1 MTPTSQP
8 RLATQNAGAAFRT
21 LWPLLAVML
30 FFFGS
35 WYLAG
40 KNIRTISDDNAL
52 VIRSQE
58 TMTALGDVL
67 SAVQDAETGQR
78 GYLLTGNDSYLE
90 PYRTAMGVAS
100 TRLAAI
106 EKTLADDPAQG
117 DRLKQLARKVQDK
130 LDELHETI
138 ELRRTQGLE
147 AALSV
152 VNSNRGKAAMDDIR
166 SRLAAMRAIEL
177 DKRARRLAEM
187 QSAYKAALTS
197 GAASAALGIVLTIF
211 IAFLLRR
218 HSRARE
224 RDAWLQSGRL
234 ELATA
239 TGGDL
244 DSGALARASLAFLAR
259 FTGAEAGML
268 FVPEAAGF
276 RQIGA
281 VGTASSAGDGNAEA
295 LRVGGSLLGRAV
307 DEQRVLVVSDV
318 PPGYFTVG
326 SGLGQAQ
333 PRHLV
338 IAPSIHEGEV
348 SGVIELGFF
357 GAVPAEVVELLE
369 LASGDM
375 AVALRSAAYRA
386 RLSQLLAQT
395 QRQSEALQAQS
406 EELRV
411 SNEELEEQSRALRAS
426 QHELEEQQAELE
438 QTNNQLSDQS
448 QQLEDE
454 RDKLARANATIVA
467 ESHKVQRASQYKSE
481 FLANM
486 SHELRTP
493 LNSALILSKLL
504 GDNRDGNL
512 SEEQVKFAKTIHASG
527 TDLLNLINDILDL
540 SKIEAGH
547 IEVRAERF
555 GVERL
560 LSDIAALLGPVASE
574 KGLSLD
580 VSVAADCPPVIESD
594 RQRIEQILKNL
605 LSNAL
610 KFTEVGGVSVSASAT
625 RDGQVVFSV
634 TDTGIGIA
642 PDQQAR
648 IFEAFQQADGSI
660 SRRYGGTG
668 LGLSISQELA
678 RLLGGDIT
686 VESEPGKGSCFR
698 LVVATRLA
706 TAERPALPVSVPA
719 AAPARAAIAPP
730 RPVIAQ
736 EAGPAPL
743 ATRQAGATNGKVG
756 SNGRRL
762 ILIIEDDVAFGQ
774 IVSDLAEEMG
784 FRAKVAHT
792 ASEALTAARAELP
805 HAIVL
810 DVGLPDQ
817 SGLSVLDV
825 LKHDMRTRHIPIHV
839 VSAMDH
845 SRKALSLGAVGYL
858 GKPATR
864 EELAGV
870 LDSLE
875 RRLSQRPRQVLVVE
889 DDAVQLDAVRELL
902 ALADVQTIGARS
914 ASECVQALAQHT
926 FDCMVLDLT
935 LPDASGFELLERL
948 SEQSAHALPPIIVY
962 TGREL
967 SPAEEVRLGRYSSSI
982 IIKGARSPERL
993 LDEVTLFL
1001 HQVVSELPESQQ
1013 GMIRTAQH
1021 RDTALEG
1028 RRVLIVEDDVRNIY
1042 ALMNVLEPHGC
1053 KVSIARNGQEAIDAL
1068 HAAAVGPAP
1077 IELVLMDIMMPVKDG
1092 LTATREIRLDGRFA
1106 RLPIIAL
1113 TAKAMPDDQQ
1123 QCIQA
1128 GASDYI
1134 AKPLDVDKLVSLIR
1148 VWLMA

>member
-1 MTPTSQP
+1 MPTTPKP
-8 RLATQNAGAAFRT
+8 RVATQAGTGFRT

-30 FFFGS
+30 FFLGS
-35 WYLAG
+35 GFLAG
-40 KNIRTISDDNAL
+40 KNIRTIREGNAL

-78 GYLLTGNDSYLE
+78 GYLLTGDDSYLE
-90 PYRTAMGVAS
+90 PYRTALGVAS
-100 TRLAAI
+100 TRLATV
-106 EKTLADDPAQG
+106 EKSLADDPAQV
-117 DRLKQLARKVQDK
+117 DRLKLLARRVQDK

-138 ELRRTQGLE
+138 EVRRTQGLE
-147 AALSV
+147 PTLAV
-152 VNSNRGKAAMDDIR
+152 VGSNRGKAAMDDIR
-166 SRLAAMRAIEL
+166 ARLAAMGAIEL
-177 DKRARRLAEM
+177 DKRAKRLEEM
-187 QSAYKAALTS
+187 ESAYNTALSS
-197 GAASAALGIVLTIF
+197 GTASAVLGIVLTIF
-211 IAFLLRR
+211 IAILLRR
-218 HSRARE
+218 HTRARE
-224 RDAWLQSGRL
+224 RDAWLQRGRL
-234 ELATA
+234 ELTTA

-244 DSGALARASLAFLAR
+244 DSGSLARASLGFLAG
-259 FTGAEAGML
+259 FTGAQAGML
-268 FVPEAAGF
+268 FVPEDNGF

-281 VGTASSAGDGNAEA
+281 VGTAFAPDGTDQ
-295 LRVGGSLLGRAV
+295 RRDSGGLLGRAV
-307 DEQRVLVVSDV
+307 DEKRVLVVSDV

-357 GAVPAEVVELLE
+357 SAVPAEVVELLQ

-386 RLSQLLAQT
+386 RLSELLAQT
-395 QRQSEALQAQS
+395 QRQTEALQVQS

-411 SNEELEEQSRALRAS
+411 SNEELEEQSRALRGS

-438 QTNNQLSDQS
+438 QTNNQLFDQS
-448 QQLEDE
+448 QQLEEE
-454 RDKLARANATIVA
+454 RDKLARANAAIVA

-512 SEEQVKFAKTIHASG
+512 SAEQVKFARTIHSSG
-527 TDLLNLINDILDL
+527 TDLLNLINEILDL

-547 IEVRAERF
+547 IEVHAERF
-555 GVERL
+555 GVEKL
-560 LSDIAALLGPVASE
+560 LTDVSALLGPVASE
-574 KGLSLD
+574 KGLTLD
-580 VSVAADCPPVIESD
+580 VSMTADCPVVIESD
-594 RQRIEQILKNL
+594 RQRVEQILKNL

-610 KFTEVGGVSVSASAT
+610 KFTEVGGVTVSVSSA
-625 RDGQVVFSV
+625 GNGKVAFAV
-634 TDTGIGIA
+634 TDSGIGIA
-642 PDQQAR
+642 PEQQAR
-648 IFEAFQQADGSI
+648 IFDAFQQADGSI

-698 LVVATRLA
+698 LVVEARLA
-706 TAERPALPVSVPA
+706 NGGHVAAPAAIPA
-719 AAPARAAIAPP
+719 AASVPARAASAPAEPALAQRP
-730 RPVIAQ
+730 RPASPS
-736 EAGPAPL
+736 A
-743 ATRQAGATNGKVG
+743 RQAGVAGAAAG
-756 SNGRRL
+756 SGDRGL
-762 ILIIEDDVAFGQ
+762 ILIIEDDIAFGE
-774 IVSDLAEEMG
+774 IVSDLAREMG
-784 FRAKVAHT
+784 FRARVAQT
-792 ASEALTAARAELP
+792 AGEALAAARAELP

-817 SGLSVLDV
+817 SGLSVLDI
-825 LKHDMRTRHIPIHV
+825 LKHDIRTRHIPIHV
-839 VSAMDH
+839 VSATDH
-845 SRKALSLGAVGYL
+845 SRKALALGAVGYL

-864 EELAGV
+864 DELAGV
-870 LDSLE
+870 LLSLE
-875 RRLSQRPRQVLVVE
+875 RRLSLRPRLVLVVE
-889 DDAVQLDAVRELL
+889 DDDVQLDAVRQLL
-902 ALADVQTIGARS
+902 ALADVETIGART
-914 ASECVQALAQHT
+914 ASECLQALAQNT
-926 FDCMVLDLT
+926 FDCMVLDLS
-935 LPDASGFELLERL
+935 LPDASGFELLELL
-948 SEQSAHALPPIIVY
+948 SEQSPHALPPIIVY
-962 TGREL
+962 TGRVL

-1001 HQVVSELPESQQ
+1001 HKVVSDLPESQQ

-1028 RRVLIVEDDVRNIY
+1028 RRVLVVEDDVRNIY

-1053 KVSIARNGQEAIDAL
+1053 KVTIARNGQEAIDAL
-1068 HAAAVGPAP
+1068 TTAVEGPSP

-1092 LTATREIRLDGRFA
+1092 LTATREIRQDGRFGK
-1106 RLPIIAL
+1106 LPIIAL

-1128 GASDYI
+1128 GANDYV

>member
-1 MTPTSQP
+1 MPTTPKP
-8 RLATQNAGAAFRT
+8 RVATQAGTGFRT

-30 FFFGS
+30 FFLGS
-35 WYLAG
+35 GFLAG
-40 KNIRTISDDNAL
+40 KNIHTIREGNAL

-78 GYLLTGNDSYLE
+78 GYLLTGDDSYLE
-90 PYRTAMGVAS
+90 PYRTALGVAS
-100 TRLAAI
+100 TRLETV
-106 EKTLADDPAQG
+106 EKSLADDPAQV
-117 DRLKQLARKVQDK
+117 DRLKLLARRVQDK

-138 ELRRTQGLE
+138 EVRRTQGLE
-147 AALSV
+147 PTLEV
-152 VNSNRGKAAMDDIR
+152 VGSNRGKAAMDDIR
-166 SRLAAMRAIEL
+166 ARLASMGAIEL
-177 DKRARRLAEM
+177 DKRAKRLEEM
-187 QSAYKAALTS
+187 ESAYNAALSS
-197 GAASAALGIVLTIF
+197 GAASAVLGILLTIF
-211 IAFLLRR
+211 IAILLRR
-218 HSRARE
+218 HTRARE
-224 RDAWLQSGRL
+224 RDAWLQRGRL
-234 ELATA
+234 ELTTA

-244 DSGALARASLAFLAR
+244 DSGSLARASLGFLAG
-259 FTGAEAGML
+259 FTGAQAGML
-268 FVPEAAGF
+268 FVPEDNGF

-281 VGTASSAGDGNAEA
+281 VGTASAPDGTDQ
-295 LRVGGSLLGRAV
+295 LRDSGSLLGRAV
-307 DEQRVLVVSDV
+307 DEKRVLVVSDV
-318 PPGYFTVG
+318 PQGYFTVG

-357 GAVPAEVVELLE
+357 SAVPTEVVELLQ

-386 RLSQLLAQT
+386 KLSELLAQT
-395 QRQSEALQAQS
+395 QRQTEALQVQS

-411 SNEELEEQSRALRAS
+411 SNEELEEQSRALRGS

-438 QTNNQLSDQS
+438 QTNNQLFDQS
-448 QQLEDE
+448 QQLENE
-454 RDKLARANATIVA
+454 RDKLARANAAIVA
-467 ESHKVQRASQYKSE
+467 EADKVQRASQYKSE

-512 SEEQVKFAKTIHASG
+512 SAEQVKFARTIHSSG
-527 TDLLNLINDILDL
+527 TDLLNLINEILDL

-547 IEVRAERF
+547 IEVHAERF
-555 GVERL
+555 GVEKL
-560 LSDIAALLGPVASE
+560 LTDISALLGPVASE
-574 KGLSLD
+574 KGLTLD
-580 VSVAADCPPVIESD
+580 VSMTADCPVVIESD

-610 KFTEVGGVSVSASAT
+610 KFTETGGVTVSVSSA
-625 RDGQVVFSV
+625 GNGKVAFAV
-634 TDTGIGIA
+634 TDSGIGIA
-642 PDQQAR
+642 PEQQAR
-648 IFEAFQQADGSI
+648 IFDAFQQADGSI

-706 TAERPALPVSVPA
+706 TTERPAAPEALPAPV
-719 AAPARAAIAPP
+719 PARAPFAADG
-730 RPVIAQ
+730 VAMAL
-736 EAGPAPL
+736 EARPL
-743 ATRQAGATNGKVG
+743 AAPGSKAS
-756 SNGRRL
+756 SNGRGL
-762 ILIIEDDVAFGQ
+762 ILIIEDDPAFGQ
-774 IVSDLAEEMG
+774 IVSDLAVEMG
-784 FRAKVAHT
+784 FRAQVAQT
-792 ASEALTAARAELP
+792 AAEALAAARTELP

-810 DVGLPDQ
+810 DIGLPDQ

-825 LKHDMRTRHIPIHV
+825 LKHDIRTRHIPIHV
-839 VSAMDH
+839 VSATDH
-845 SRKALSLGAVGYL
+845 SRKALALGAVGYL

-864 EELAGV
+864 EELGNV
-870 LDSLE
+870 LLSLE
-875 RRLSQRPRQVLVVE
+875 RRLSQRPRLVLVVE
-889 DDAVQLDAVRELL
+889 DDDVQLDAVRQLL
-902 ALADVQTIGARS
+902 ALADVETIGARS
-914 ASECVQALAQHT
+914 ASECLQALAQHT
-926 FDCMVLDLT
+926 FDCMVLDLS
-935 LPDASGFELLERL
+935 LPDASGFELLELL
-948 SEQSAHALPPIIVY
+948 SEQSPHALPPIIVY
-962 TGREL
+962 TGRVL

-1001 HQVVSELPESQQ
+1001 HKVVSDLPESQQ
-1013 GMIRTAQH
+1013 GMIRSAQH

-1028 RRVLIVEDDVRNIY
+1028 RRVLVVEDDVRNIY

-1053 KVSIARNGQEAIDAL
+1053 KVTIARNGQEAIDVL
-1068 HAAAVGPAP
+1068 TAAVGGPSP

-1092 LTATREIRLDGRFA
+1092 LTATREIRQDGRFGK
-1106 RLPIIAL
+1106 LPIIAL

-1128 GASDYI
+1128 GANDYV

>member
-1 MTPTSQP
+1 
-8 RLATQNAGAAFRT
+8 
-21 LWPLLAVML
+21 ML
-30 FFFGS
+30 FFLGS
-35 WYLAG
+35 GFLAG
-40 KNIRTISDDNAL
+40 KNIQTIREGSAL

-58 TMTALGDVL
+58 TMNAMGDVL

-78 GYLLTGNDSYLE
+78 GYLLTGDESYLE
-90 PYRTAMGVAS
+90 PYRTALAVAS
-100 TRLAAI
+100 TRLEAMESA
-106 EKTLADDPAQG
+106 LADDPAQG
-117 DRLKQLARKVQDK
+117 DRLKLLARRVQDK
-130 LDELHETI
+130 MDELHETI
-138 ELRRTQGLE
+138 ELRRTQGFE
-147 AALSV
+147 AALAV
-152 VNSNRGKAAMDDIR
+152 VNSNSGKAAMDDIR
-166 SRLAAMRAIEL
+166 ARLASMRAIEL
-177 DKRARRLAEM
+177 DKRAQRLTEM
-187 QSAYKAALTS
+187 ESAYNTALSS
-197 GAASAALGIVLTIF
+197 GTASAVLGTVLTIF

-218 HSRARE
+218 HTRARE
-224 RDAWLQSGRL
+224 RDAWLQRGRL

-244 DSGALARASLAFLAR
+244 DSGTLARTSLGFLAR

-268 FVPEAAGF
+268 FVPEGTGF

-281 VGTASSAGDGNAEA
+281 VGTASPADAPEGGE
-295 LRVGGSLLGRAV
+295 LRGSGSLLGRAV
-307 DEQRVLVVSDV
+307 DEKRVIVVSDV

-338 IAPSIHEGEV
+338 IAPSVHEGET

-369 LASGDM
+369 RASGDM

-386 RLSQLLAQT
+386 KLSELLAKT
-395 QRQSEALQAQS
+395 QRQSETLQVQS

-438 QTNNQLSDQS
+438 QTNNQLFDQS

-454 RDKLARANATIVA
+454 RDKLARANAAIVA
-467 ESHKVQRASQYKSE
+467 ESNNVQRASQYKSE

-512 SEEQVKFAKTIHASG
+512 SAEQVKFARTIHASG
-527 TDLLNLINDILDL
+527 TDLLNLINEILDL

-547 IEVRAERF
+547 IEVHAERF
-555 GVERL
+555 GVEKL
-560 LSDIAALLGPVASE
+560 LTDISALLGPVANE
-574 KGLSLD
+574 KGLTFD
-580 VSVAADCPPVIESD
+580 VSATADCPAVIESD

-610 KFTEVGGVSVSASAT
+610 KFTEVGGVSVVASAT
-625 RDGQVVFSV
+625 RDGKVAFAV
-634 TDTGIGIA
+634 TDSGIGIA
-642 PDQQAR
+642 PEQQSR

-678 RLLGGDIT
+678 RLLGGDIS

-698 LVVATRLA
+698 LVVAARLA
-706 TAERPALPVSVPA
+706 NTERPTAPA
-719 AAPARAAIAPP
+719 AAPVAVPATLAPARPSKAPDMRTSTP
-730 RPVIAQ
+730 S
-736 EAGPAPL
+736 G
-743 ATRQAGATNGKVG
+743 T
-756 SNGRRL
+756 GRGL
-762 ILIIEDDVAFGQ
+762 ILIIEDDIAFGE
-774 IVSDLAEEMG
+774 IVSDLAQEMG
-784 FRAKVAHT
+784 FRAQVART
-792 ASEALTAARAELP
+792 ASEALAAARSELP

-810 DVGLPDQ
+810 DIGLPDQ

-845 SRKALSLGAVGYL
+845 SHKALSLGAVGYL

-875 RRLSQRPRQVLVVE
+875 RRLSQRPRRVLVVE

-902 ALADVQTIGARS
+902 AVADVETIGARS
-914 ASECVQALAQHT
+914 ASECLQALEQHS

-935 LPDASGFELLERL
+935 LPDASGFELLEL
-948 SEQSAHALPPIIVY
+948 LTEKSVHALPPVIVY
-962 TGREL
+962 TGRVL
-967 SPAEEVRLGRYSSSI
+967 SQAEEMRLGRSSSSI

-1001 HQVVSELPESQQ
+1001 HKVVSDLPESQQ

-1053 KVSIARNGQEAIDAL
+1053 KVTIARNGQEAIDTL
-1068 HAAAVGPAP
+1068 TNAVDGPAP

-1092 LTATREIRLDGRFA
+1092 LTATREIRHDGRFSK
-1106 RLPIIAL
+1106 LPIIAL

-1128 GASDYI
+1128 GASDYV